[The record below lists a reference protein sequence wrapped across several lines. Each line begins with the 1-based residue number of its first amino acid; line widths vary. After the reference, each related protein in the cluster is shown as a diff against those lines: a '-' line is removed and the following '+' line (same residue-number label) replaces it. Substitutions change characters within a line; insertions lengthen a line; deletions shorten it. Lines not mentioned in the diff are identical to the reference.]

1 MTALSR
7 RSVLG
12 GALVLGFSTACAG
25 SADAQ
30 VQAGAPALPGSL
42 RTAPFLDSWI
52 RMDAQGAVTIATGKA
67 ELGQGLRTALLQIA
81 ADELRLPMAALRLT
95 TADTALTANEGYTS
109 GSHSMK
115 DSGTA
120 IRHAAAQLRALLV
133 GAASERLGV
142 PAAQLTV
149 RDGSVVAPSGQ
160 SVPYAGL
167 VAAAAQHVQAA
178 PQSTFLP
185 PSLIGRPIQRL
196 DIPGKVTG
204 AAAYVQDM
212 RLPGMLHA
220 RVVRPSGIGAT
231 LAALDAGPVERMPGV
246 VAVVRDGNFLAVVA
260 EREFQAMQAMQAL
273 SVAAQWT
280 PGPAVPKPDFAA
292 LRAQPS
298 EDTAIVDRRT
308 PGVGIFGAGRS
319 MEASYTRA
327 YQAHASI
334 GPSCALAQFAEGRL
348 TVWTHTQG
356 VFPDRSAI
364 AEMMRMP
371 PDRVRLIHVEG
382 AGCYGHNGADDAA
395 ADAAL
400 IARALPG
407 KPVRVQWTR
416 EQEHLW
422 EPLGPAMA
430 TDARATLD
438 PSGAIVDWDYAVRSN
453 THSTRP
459 GPAGALLA
467 ARLVAQPFPVPKP
480 TAIPQPEGGGD
491 RNAIPL
497 YDFASMRVMHHFVP
511 HMPLRVSALRSLG
524 AYMNVFS
531 IESFMDELALAAKAD
546 PVEFRLRHLKE
557 ARARDV
563 VTLAAEKFGW
573 TPGQAAPPVE
583 GMSRGY
589 GFAFAQYKNLA
600 AYCAL
605 ATEVEVDRRTGRT
618 RLVRATAAVDSGQA
632 INPDGIRNQIEGAIL
647 QSMSWTLIEAVTV
660 GDQGVTSADWASY
673 PILRMNGLPDRIDV
687 HVIDRPGA
695 PFLGT
700 GETGQGPTAAALGN
714 AIANATG
721 KRLRDLPLTP
731 EKIKAALAV

>member
-1 MTALSR
+1 M
-7 RSVLG
+7 
-12 GALVLGFSTACAG
+12 
-25 SADAQ
+25 
-30 VQAGAPALPGSL
+30 
-42 RTAPFLDSWI
+42 
-52 RMDAQGAVTIATGKA
+52 
-67 ELGQGLRTALLQIA
+67 
-81 ADELRLPMAALRLT
+81 
-95 TADTALTANEGYTS
+95 
-109 GSHSMK
+109 
-115 DSGTA
+115 
-120 IRHAAAQLRALLV
+120 
-133 GAASERLGV
+133 

-149 RDGSVVAPSGQ
+149 RDGTVVAPSGQ
-160 SVPYAGL
+160 GVPYAGL

-178 PQSTFLP
+178 PQSTFLEP
-185 PSLIGRPIQRL
+185 ALIGQPVQRL

-220 RVVRPSGIGAT
+220 RVVRPSAPGAT
-231 LAALDAGPVERMPGV
+231 LAGLDAAPIERMPGV

-260 EREFQAMQAMQAL
+260 EREFQAIQAMQAL
-273 SVAAQWT
+273 AAAAQWT
-280 PGPAVPKPDFAA
+280 PGPALPKPDFAA

-308 PGVGIFGAGRS
+308 PTSGRTI
-319 MEASYTRA
+319 EASYTRA

-334 GPSCALAQFAEGRL
+334 GPSCALAQLADGRM
-348 TVWTHTQG
+348 TVWSHTQG
-356 VFPDRSAI
+356 VFPDRGAI
-364 AEMMRMP
+364 AEMLRMP
-371 PDRVRLIHVEG
+371 PASVRLIHVEG

-407 KPVRVQWTR
+407 RPVRVQWMR
-416 EQEHLW
+416 DQEHLW
-422 EPLGPAMA
+422 EPLGPAMM

-438 PSGAIVDWDYAVRSN
+438 AAGRIVDWDYAVRSN

-467 ARLVAQPFPVPKP
+467 ARLVAQPFPQPKP

-497 YDFASMRVMHHFVP
+497 YDFASMCVMHHFVP
-511 HMPLRVSALRSLG
+511 HMPIRVSALRSLG

-531 IESFMDELALAAKAD
+531 IESFMDELAMAAKAD

-557 ARARDV
+557 QRARDV
-563 VTLAAEKFGW
+563 ITLAAEKFGW
-573 TPGQAAPPVE
+573 APGQSAPE
-583 GMSRGY
+583 GRGY

-618 RLVRATAAVDSGQA
+618 RLVRAVAAVDSGQA
-632 INPDGIRNQIEGAIL
+632 INPDGIRNQIEGAVL
-647 QSMSWTLIEAVTV
+647 QSMSWTLIEAVSV
-660 GDQGVTSADWASY
+660 GDQGVTSADWAAY